1 MRQQHRIGIGFA
13 LAIGLSGFATV
24 AAQQGQAPP
33 RLPGTISVRGPGQ
46 TVTGAYE
53 GWFKN
58 PDGSFGLVVG
68 YYNRNEKEELD
79 IPIGG
84 ENRIEPGGPDRGQPT
99 HFGPGRQY
107 GIFTVTVPKDF
118 GTQKL
123 TWTLVSHGQTN
134 AVTMHLD
141 PNWILS
147 PFRDPGNGNKAPV
160 LKFDPAGAASNG
172 PPQGLAASLKARQ
185 RTLLDELDELAGRH
199 GLHLTAP
206 VTVLLDVPGSAAMAG
221 VRANLPSALGGEPG
235 GFAGRGNRTP
245 ANSEY
250 VSPQQLSVTWSR
262 YRGVGNVAFAN
273 VRPQIA
279 RADGKATTTATFAAP
294 GEYMLRAQ
302 ANDST
307 GEGGGG
313 FQCCWTNAHVKVT
326 VVP

>member
-1 MRQQHRIGIGFA
+1 MRQLHRMGIGFA
-13 LAIGLSGFATV
+13 LVVGVTAIATV
-24 AAQQGQAPP
+24 SAQQGQAPT
-33 RLPGTISVRGPGQ
+33 RLPGTISVRGTGQ
-46 TVTGAYE
+46 TVTGAFE

-58 PDGSFGLVVG
+58 PDGSFGLLVG
-68 YYNRNEKEELD
+68 YYNRNEKEDLD
-79 IPIGG
+79 IPLGA

-134 AVTMHLD
+134 AITMHLD
-141 PNWILS
+141 SNWVLA
-147 PFRDPGNGNKAPV
+147 PYVDPGSGNKAPV
-160 LKFDPAGAASNG
+160 LKFDPAGAAVTG
-172 PPQGLAASLKARQ
+172 PPQLLAASLKAKVGEPLPL
-185 RTLLDELDELAGRH
+185 TVWASDEGPTMA
-199 GLHLTAP
+199 
-206 VTVLLDVPGSAAMAG
+206 VTS
-221 VRANLPSALGGEPG
+221 GEPG
-235 GFAGRGNRTP
+235 GFAGRGNRS
-245 ANSEY
+245 ASNSEFY
-250 VSPQQLSVTWSR
+250 APQQLQVTWSK
-262 YRGVGNVAFAN
+262 YRGVGGVKFTN

-279 RADGKATTTATFAAP
+279 RADGKAATTATFDAP
-294 GEYMLRAQ
+294 GEYILRAQ